1 MVGLLPGNQAI
12 ANYAEW
18 RSDYSRDNVTDTLM
32 LFDEICNSRWFQNT
46 AMILYLN
53 KRDLFEKKIKIKNIA
68 DVADFEVH
76 HP

>member
-1 MVGLLPGNQAI
+1 MIFVAAI
-12 ANYAEW
+12 SEFDQSMFEDETQN
-18 RSDYSRDNVTDTLM
+18 RMTDTLM